1 MTKNNIFFMEIF
13 NEILKIN
20 NNEIVIIYDINGN
33 IWFALKDIIKALGYR
48 SIENAI
54 STIKIN
60 NNYKKSYNKIMT
72 PTHLGVI
79 INNVFIKPN
88 KIFINEDGLY
98 ELLVISTKPL
108 AKVFMRKYITD
119 IMPTIRKTGKYI
131 LDKYNKNKLNKMNNE
146 LKNVE
151 IKNKKLLNNQ
161 RNIIYPI
168 GNALYI
174 IKKKEDNKVFYK
186 IGYTK
191 NLNKRLK
198 VYNTSYPNKIF
209 YDYYL
214 LVKDKNI
221 DNCIRKIMHNKEFI
235 KNKEYYVTTLKQ
247 IIAFIKKCDPS
258 INEIYCGYCLKC
270 YQLNNIKIH
279 KCKYKTL

>member
-1 MTKNNIFFMEIF
+1 MEIF

-33 IWFALKDIIKALGYR
+33 IWFALRDIIKALGYI
-48 SIENAI
+48 SIRNAI
-54 STIKIN
+54 TEIKIN
-60 NNYKKSYNKIMT
+60 NIYKKQYSEIVMT
-72 PTHLGVI
+72 PDISGVI
-79 INNVFIKPN
+79 PKQQFIKPN

-98 ELLVISTKPL
+98 ELLVISRKPL

-119 IMPTIRKTGKYI
+119 IMPSIRKTGKYI
-131 LDKYNKNKLNKMNNE
+131 MDKYNKNKLEKMNNE

-151 IKNKKLLNNQ
+151 IKNKKLINNQ

-221 DNCIRKIMHNKEFI
+221 DICIKKIMHNKEFI
-235 KNKEYYVTTLKQ
+235 KNKEYYVSTLKQ
-247 IIAFIKKCDPS
+247 IIAFIKKCDSS
-258 INEIYCGYCLKC
+258 INEICCGYCLKC
-270 YQLNNIKIH
+270 YQFNNIKIH

>member
-1 MTKNNIFFMEIF
+1 MEIF

-33 IWFALKDIIKALGYR
+33 IWFALRDIIKILGYT
-48 SIENAI
+48 SIDNAI
-54 STIKIN
+54 ASVN
-60 NNYKKSYNKIMT
+60 NMYKKKYNDISHYS
-72 PTHLGVI
+72 PLESR
-79 INNVFIKPN
+79 INRPFIKPN

-98 ELLVISTKPL
+98 ELLVISTKSL
-108 AKVFMRKYITD
+108 AKVFMRKYITN

-131 LDKYNKNKLNKMNNE
+131 LDKYNKNKLDKMNTE

-151 IKNKKLLNNQ
+151 TKNKKLLNNQ
-161 RNIIYPI
+161 RNIKYPI

-174 IKKKEDNKVFYK
+174 IKKKEDNKIFYK

-198 VYNTSYPNKIF
+198 VYNTSYPNKIL

-214 LVKDKNI
+214 LVEDKNI
-221 DNCIRKIMHNKEFI
+221 DNCIKKIMHDKEFI
-235 KNKEYYVTTLKQ
+235 KNKEYYVSTISK
-247 IIAFIKKCDPS
+247 IIGFIKKCEES
-258 INEIYCGYCLKC
+258 INEICCGYCLKC
-270 YQLNNIKIH
+270 YLLNNIKIH

>member
-20 NNEIVIIYDINGN
+20 NNEIVIIYDINGT

-60 NNYKKSYNKIMT
+60 NNYKKSYNKVMPPI
-72 PTHLGVI
+72 HLGGR
-79 INNVFIKPN
+79 INRPFIKPN

-119 IMPTIRKTGKYI
+119 IMPAIRKTGKYI
-131 LDKYNKNKLNKMNNE
+131 MDKYNKDKLEKMNNE

-151 IKNKKLLNNQ
+151 LTNKKLLNNQ

-174 IKKKEDNKVFYK
+174 IKKKEDNKIYYK

-214 LVKDKNI
+214 LVKDKTI
-221 DNCIRKIMHNKEFI
+221 DICIKKIMHNKEFI
-235 KNKEYYVTTLKQ
+235 KNKEYYVSTLKQ

-258 INEIYCGYCLKC
+258 INEICCGYCLKC
-270 YQLNNIKIH
+270 YQFNNIKIH
-279 KCKYKTL
+279 KCKYKPV

>member
-1 MTKNNIFFMEIF
+1 M
-13 NEILKIN
+13 
-20 NNEIVIIYDINGN
+20 NGN

-60 NNYKKSYNKIMT
+60 NNYKKSYNKILT
-72 PTHLGVI
+72 PTHLGVKT
-79 INNVFIKPN
+79 NNFFIKPN

-108 AKVFMRKYITD
+108 AKIFMRKYITD

-131 LDKYNKNKLNKMNNE
+131 MDKYNKDKLEKINNE

-151 IKNKKLLNNQ
+151 LTNKKLLNNQ

-174 IKKKEDNKVFYK
+174 IKKKENNKIFYK

-221 DNCIRKIMHNKEFI
+221 DICIKKIMHNKEFI

-247 IIAFIKKCDPS
+247 IIAFIKKCDSS
-258 INEIYCGYCLKC
+258 INEI
-270 YQLNNIKIH
+270 
-279 KCKYKTL
+279 